1 MKKQL
6 LSIALLS
13 AVVSGAMAHEIG
25 DKVYSNSAKWK
36 ITGKNLVTNGDFSDL
51 SLTGWSAIDETVD
64 KLTTFSVLAGQ
75 GAEGKN
81 EIKVN
86 DGQTALKN
94 GIYQTIAIEQGGTY
108 IVSMKVMNTK
118 AAGFTDFDLTGAN
131 INYINAYY
139 NTDGALATAGGTNN
153 TVLSYGADGVCGGYT
168 FSFATDKFTEVNFPV
183 TAPADGQIVI
193 DLRGLAEGLEICDV
207 TCQAA
212 EQVYDTRIPE
222 KRIAYIKSV
231 LASYDFSERDN
242 YTDLDEAIQE
252 VQTMIADGTED
263 GYESAMENL
272 ELAWDAFVT
281 ECFANVLNTI
291 NTGGTGNY
299 SANWD
304 NWTGKFNKMSSDAS
318 AQNAVSG
325 WSWSTDRWCHKTASA
340 NSPLQ
345 IQWMRGSSGD
355 WNNVATNTTT
365 LDKGTYF
372 FGVQGAGGMM
382 TLNKNRWVRS
392 EAKECAETYLFFNN
406 DTTDMFLLPTSNDM
420 ASTYGNVIYKFE
432 VAEDNTPVKFGI
444 RCNIGQNQVAGDG
457 FDVNFYHPVLYKVL
471 VAGELTP
478 EQDTYLSNVQ
488 TQIDAL
494 KGRITVA
501 EGYVAADQKQ
511 RPWGKENLQ
520 KGIDE
525 AKKRLAVWEAMSQED
540 RLATLDNYSAKYE
553 ASQAP
558 YYSVD
563 GVYVLKDT
571 TYSDD
576 TEKALQNVIMNA
588 GVRYINNELISKFES
603 YNAPLLDVVALIE
616 NANETLNNPLY
627 ADGDKTT
634 FQSKISES
642 KAAYD
647 AIAAATTD
655 ATREDDVTRLNEI
668 VTALEAASE
677 AFKKSAEISPIAT
690 FDFEG
695 GYEKIDNEGDVS
707 YVVKSVE
714 DNLNMVF
721 ADGQLSDKANDVY
734 DYDLSYQIV
743 KSKSEAINDGNILVI
758 GNTANLLELTDV
770 VAPTPDDVLR
780 IDFTMYHPAWGNSA
794 GTPEVLLL
802 DAEKN
807 TIGGFRRGAW
817 NAVDYCSFGDFG
829 GKLFETDKPSQLKD
843 CFAITGGSRVDYKL
857 IFDFKALTMQASVIQ
872 YKGDAKTCEVSAETS
887 GETVPF
893 GEVRNLPKYFS
904 LSGAAPK
911 MMSGRRSSID
921 NIKIYKYASKAAT
934 SGITNVD
941 TEAAEATK
949 AVKKI
954 ENGQIVIVKGGKKY
968 TVAGAQIK

>member
-51 SLTGWSAIDETVD
+51 SLAGWTAIDETVD
-64 KLTTFSVLAGQ
+64 KLTTFAVLAGQ

-168 FSFATDKFTEVNFPV
+168 FSFTTDKFTEVNFPV

-193 DLRGLAEGLEICDV
+193 DLRGLSEGLEICDV

-222 KRIAYIKSV
+222 NRIAYIESI
-231 LASYDFSERDN
+231 LNSYDFTDRDS
-242 YTDLDEAIQE
+242 YGDLAESIAIIKE
-252 VQTMIADGTED
+252 MINNGEEEGYDTE
-263 GYESAMENL
+263 MENL
-272 ELAWDAFVT
+272 EGMWEPFVT

-355 WNNVATNTTT
+355 WDNIATNTTT
-365 LDKGTYF
+365 LDKGTYY

-420 ASTYGNVIYKFE
+420 ASTFGNVIYKFE

-457 FDVNFYHPVLYKVL
+457 FDVNFFHPVLYKVL

-540 RLATLDNYSAKYE
+540 RLATLDNFSAKYE
-553 ASQAP
+553 VTQAP
-558 YYSVD
+558 YYVD
-563 GVYVLKDT
+563 GAYVLKDT

-588 GVRYINNELISKFES
+588 GVRYINNEFISKFES
-603 YNAPLLDVVALIE
+603 YNAPLLDVVALID

-647 AIAAATTD
+647 AIVAATTD

-668 VTALEAASE
+668 VTVLEAASE

-695 GYEKIDNEGDVS
+695 GYEKIDNEGEVS

-743 KSKSEAINDGNILVI
+743 KSKSDAINDGNILVI
-758 GNTANLLELTDV
+758 GNTVNLLELTDV
-770 VAPTPDDVLR
+770 VAPTPNDVLR
-780 IDFTMYHPAWGNSA
+780 IDFTMYNPAWGNSV

-807 TIGGFRRGAW
+807 TIGGFRRGTW
-817 NAVDYCSFGDFG
+817 NAVDYCSFGDLA

-843 CFAITGGSRVDYKL
+843 CFAVTGGSRVDYKL

-872 YKGDAKTCEVSAETS
+872 YKGDANTCEVSAETS

-904 LSGAAPK
+904 ISGAAPK
-911 MMSGRRSSID
+911 MISARRSSID
-921 NIKIYKYASKAAT
+921 NIKIYRYASKATT
-934 SGITNVD
+934 SGITDVE
-941 TEAAEATK
+941 TETAEASK

-954 ENGQIVIVKGGKKY
+954 ENGKIVIVKGGKKY

>member
-51 SLTGWSAIDETVD
+51 SLAGWTAIDETVD
-64 KLTTFSVLAGQ
+64 KLTTFAVLAGQ

-168 FSFATDKFTEVNFPV
+168 FSFTTDKFTEVNFPV

-193 DLRGLAEGLEICDV
+193 DLRGLSEGLEICDV

-222 KRIAYIKSV
+222 NRIAYIESI
-231 LASYDFSERDN
+231 LNSYDFTDRDS
-242 YTDLDEAIQE
+242 YGDLAESIAIIKE
-252 VQTMIADGTED
+252 MINNGEEEGYDTE
-263 GYESAMENL
+263 MENL
-272 ELAWDAFVT
+272 EGMWEPFVT

-355 WNNVATNTTT
+355 WDNIATNTTT
-365 LDKGTYF
+365 LDKGTYY

-420 ASTYGNVIYKFE
+420 ASTFGNVIYKFE

-457 FDVNFYHPVLYKVL
+457 FDVNFFHPVLYKVL

-540 RLATLDNYSAKYE
+540 RLATLDNFSAKYE
-553 ASQAP
+553 VTQAP
-558 YYSVD
+558 YYVD
-563 GVYVLKDT
+563 GAYVLKDT

-588 GVRYINNELISKFES
+588 GVRYINNEFISKFES
-603 YNAPLLDVVALIE
+603 YNAPLLDVVALID

-647 AIAAATTD
+647 AIVAATTD

-668 VTALEAASE
+668 VTVLEAASE

-695 GYEKIDNEGDVS
+695 GYEKIDNEGEVS

-743 KSKSEAINDGNILVI
+743 KSKSDAINDGNILVI
-758 GNTANLLELTDV
+758 GNTVNLLELTDV
-770 VAPTPDDVLR
+770 VAPTPNDVLR
-780 IDFTMYHPAWGNSA
+780 IDFTMYNPAWGNSV

-807 TIGGFRRGAW
+807 TIGGFRRGTW
-817 NAVDYCSFGDFG
+817 NAVDYCSFGDFA
-829 GKLFETDKPSQLKD
+829 GKLFETDKPAQLKD
-843 CFAITGGSRVDYKL
+843 CFAVTGGSRVDYKL

-872 YKGDAKTCEVSAETS
+872 YKGDANTCEVSAETS

-904 LSGAAPK
+904 ISGAAPK
-911 MMSGRRSSID
+911 MISARRSSID
-921 NIKIYKYASKAAT
+921 NIKIYRYASKATT
-934 SGITNVD
+934 SGITDVE
-941 TEAAEATK
+941 TETAEASK

-954 ENGQIVIVKGGKKY
+954 ENGKIVIVKGGKKY